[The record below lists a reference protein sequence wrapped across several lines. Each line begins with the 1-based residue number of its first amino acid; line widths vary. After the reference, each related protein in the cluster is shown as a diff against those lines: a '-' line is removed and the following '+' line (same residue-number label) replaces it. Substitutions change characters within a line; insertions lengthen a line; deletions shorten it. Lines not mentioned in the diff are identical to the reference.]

1 MMLLARNLSGDSVP
15 IPAVDDCCHW
25 DWREVGFSLCL
36 SIAPSARMNNITLS
50 SMLNEFS
57 TKNSLTDK
65 DTLCF
70 EKFASYSL
78 LANDYYDSFDQ
89 DLVGTGNCVGVDA
102 VAIAISDVLVYT
114 QEAAKSLTT
123 GQFDACFNFIQAKTS
138 SNLDLGDYLKFLQT
152 VSVFFSGGEND
163 QPDEL
168 KNAYRIKA
176 HIYSKAAKFRALP
189 ILNLRYVYTGE
200 GRSVN
205 STIQTQINAL
215 VESIRAQPYTFS
227 EVTSTLVGATELA
240 NLYKESLN
248 RTTKHL
254 MFQRHVALPKL
265 ASATAAYLGVAKCVD
280 YIEILKNQHGAMNK
294 GVFYDNVRDYLGA
307 KNPVNADIEKTIRST
322 SQRNLFSVLNN
333 GVTLVAKKVVPS
345 GDTFEISGFQVVNG
359 CQTSH
364 VLFNNRKAVTD
375 DMYLTVKLIE
385 TDDVDLSSSVIKATN
400 SQSVVMKEAFAT
412 IKPYHKQLEDFFK
425 AMNAKGHR
433 FFYERRPHQYDDD
446 ESILNGEIVSA
457 PLLIKSF
464 VSVVIEEPHK
474 VHFYYG
480 QILRDY
486 NNESNT
492 LLFDENHHPGL
503 YFVSHLLAS
512 KAKEAAA
519 RGKVASWSYHV
530 ALLIKKIL
538 GVRLDIS
545 DKITDERISKMIE
558 DIQSRVSAAANQ
570 AVNLVKN
577 MNFGRD
583 ENMIPDNTKMLLAKL
598 AEEKAKT
605 YIELGTA
612 SSTKSGA
619 LADGVY
625 RVKNLDLRDGLVAF
639 GYGPNAYSLK
649 GAEGLPKELNR
660 AICQVNIKN
669 GDVVKVDD

>member
-1 MMLLARNLSGDSVP
+1 
-15 IPAVDDCCHW
+15 
-25 DWREVGFSLCL
+25 
-36 SIAPSARMNNITLS
+36 MNNITLS

-78 LANDYYDSFDQ
+78 LANDYYDSFEQ
-89 DLVGTGNCVGVDA
+89 DSVGTGNCVGIDA
-102 VAIAISDVLVYT
+102 VAVAISEVLVYT
-114 QEAAKSLTT
+114 EEAARSLTT
-123 GQFDACFNFIQAKTS
+123 GQFDACFNFIQAKTA

-152 VSVFFSGGEND
+152 VSVFFSGSEDD

-168 KNAYRIKA
+168 KNAYRIKT

-189 ILNLRYVYTGE
+189 VLNLSYVYTGE
-200 GRSVN
+200 GNSVN
-205 STIQTQINAL
+205 STIQTQIDAL
-215 VESIRAQPYTFS
+215 VESIRKLPYTFS
-227 EVTSTLVGATELA
+227 EVTSNLVGATELA
-240 NLYKESLN
+240 NLYKETLN
-248 RTTKHL
+248 RITKHL

-265 ASATAAYLGVAKCVD
+265 ASATAAYLGVAKCLD
-280 YIEILKNQHGAMNK
+280 YIEILKNQHGTMNK

-333 GVTLVAKKVVPS
+333 GVTLVARKVVPS

-364 VLFNNRKAVTD
+364 VLYNNRAAVTD

-400 SQSVVMKEAFAT
+400 SQSLVMKEAFAT
-412 IKPYHKQLEDFFK
+412 IKPYHKKLEDFFK
-425 AMNAKGHR
+425 AMNSKGHR

-486 NNESNT
+486 NNETNT

-512 KAKEAAA
+512 KAKEAATRA
-519 RGKVASWSYHV
+519 KVASWSYHV
-530 ALLIKKIL
+530 ALLTKKIL
-538 GVRLDIS
+538 GVKLDVRS
-545 DKITDERISKMIE
+545 AVTDERINQIVE
-558 DIQSRVSAAANQ
+558 DIQAQVPAAVNQ
-570 AVNLVKN
+570 AVNLVKS

-583 ENMIPDNTKMLLAKL
+583 ENMIPENTKRLLAKL
-598 AEEKAKT
+598 TEEKAKAH
-605 YIELGTA
+605 IKLA
-612 SSTKSGA
+612 KVSQSNIGA

-625 RVKNLDLRDGLVAF
+625 RVKNLELLNGSVAF
-639 GYGPNAYSLK
+639 SYGPNAYAYK
-649 GAEGLPKELNR
+649 GKKDLPKELKKS
-660 AICQVNIKN
+660 ACQVTIENGYVINIE
-669 GDVVKVDD
+669 D

>member
-1 MMLLARNLSGDSVP
+1 
-15 IPAVDDCCHW
+15 
-25 DWREVGFSLCL
+25 
-36 SIAPSARMNNITLS
+36 MNNITLS

-57 TKNSLTDK
+57 NKNSLTDK
-65 DTLCF
+65 DTLRF

-78 LANDYYDSFDQ
+78 LANDYYDSFEQ
-89 DLVGTGNCVGVDA
+89 DAVGTGNCVGVDA
-102 VAIAISDVLVYT
+102 VATAISDVLVYT
-114 QEAAKSLTT
+114 EEAAKRLTA
-123 GQFDACFNFIQAKTS
+123 GQFDTCFNFIQAKTS
-138 SNLDLGDYLKFLQT
+138 SSLDLGDYLKFLQT
-152 VSVFFSGGEND
+152 VSVFFSGTEDD
-163 QPDEL
+163 QPEEL
-168 KNAYRIKA
+168 KNAYRIKT
-176 HIYSKAAKFRALP
+176 HIYSKAAKFRTLP
-189 ILNLRYVYTGE
+189 ILKVTYVYTGE
-200 GRSVN
+200 GKNVN
-205 STIQTQINAL
+205 GTLQAQIDAL
-215 VESIRAQPYTFS
+215 VESIRNQPYMFS
-227 EVTSTLVGATELA
+227 EVTSNLIGATELA

-254 MFQRHVALPKL
+254 MFQRHIALPKL
-265 ASATAAYLGVAKCVD
+265 ASATAAYLGVAKCLD
-280 YIEILKNQHGAMNK
+280 YIDMLKNQHGTINK

-307 KNPVNADIEKTIRST
+307 KNAVNADIEKTIKSS

-333 GVTLVAKKVVPS
+333 GVTVVAKKVVPS

-364 VLFNNRKAVTD
+364 VLYNNRSAVTD

-433 FFYERRPHQYDDD
+433 FFYERRPHQYDDN

-486 NNESNT
+486 NNETNT
-492 LLFDENHHPGL
+492 LLFDEDHHPGL
-503 YFVSHLLAS
+503 YFVSQLLAS

-519 RGKVASWSYHV
+519 RAKIGSWSYHV

-538 GVRLDIS
+538 NVNLNVR
-545 DKITDERISKMIE
+545 DKMTDEKISRMIE
-558 DIQSRVSAAANQ
+558 DIQSGVSAAAIK
-570 AVNLVKN
+570 AVDLVRG

-583 ENMIPDNTKMLLAKL
+583 ENMIPDNTKRLLDQLGKESAAKHIALAKV
-598 AEEKAKT
+598 AGATKAV
-605 YIELGTA
+605 
-612 SSTKSGA
+612 

-625 RVKNLDLRDGLVAF
+625 RVKNLELRDGLVGF
-639 GYGPNAYSLK
+639 EYGPNVYSLK
-649 GAEGLPKELNR
+649 GDEGLLNGLKMTS
-660 AICQVNIKN
+660 CQVTIKK
-669 GDVVKVDD
+669 GCVVKVNN